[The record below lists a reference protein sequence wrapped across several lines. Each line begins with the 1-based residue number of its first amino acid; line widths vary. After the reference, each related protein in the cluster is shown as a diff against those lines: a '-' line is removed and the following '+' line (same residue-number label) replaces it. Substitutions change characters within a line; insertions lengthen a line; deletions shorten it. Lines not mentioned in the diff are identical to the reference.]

1 MRWLRL
7 ISFCCGETLSILPV
21 LSFRFASR
29 QLAGLIPAPEALLSR
44 MGPHH
49 GLFRGFRY
57 AIREASDVILYA
69 GRFDDIASII
79 KTMALLP
86 LIYGIGHNIMNA
98 ALKAMEK
105 PQAVFYSYV
114 ASGTATFL
122 VGLPLIIHFGLR
134 GAVYGMLASA
144 GVYTLALGIAFL
156 ACSRA
161 QRRFMDL
168 TVAVKQD
175 PTA

>member
-1 MRWLRL
+1 
-7 ISFCCGETLSILPV
+7 
-21 LSFRFASR
+21 
-29 QLAGLIPAPEALLSR
+29 
-44 MGPHH
+44 
-49 GLFRGFRY
+49 
-57 AIREASDVILYA
+57 
-69 GRFDDIASII
+69 
-79 KTMALLP
+79 
-86 LIYGIGHNIMNA
+86 MNA

-144 GVYTLALGIAFL
+144 GVYTLALGIAFI

-161 QRRFMDL
+161 QKRFVDL
-168 TVAVKQD
+168 AAAVKQD
-175 PTA
+175 HLA